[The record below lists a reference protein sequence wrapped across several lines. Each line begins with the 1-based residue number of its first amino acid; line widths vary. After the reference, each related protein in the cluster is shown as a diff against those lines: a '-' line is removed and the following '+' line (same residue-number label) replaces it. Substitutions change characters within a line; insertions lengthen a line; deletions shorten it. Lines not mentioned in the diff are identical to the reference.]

1 MRANPRRTTKKRN
14 RMETTT
20 PPNTSGFRKKPTC
33 KLKRPSRGRKS
44 HLPNMAQADYR
55 AKHLLIG
62 SFFLMCAAEL
72 LAPLFHQNTGAI
84 PTAEK

>member
-1 MRANPRRTTKKRN
+1 
-14 RMETTT
+14 
-20 PPNTSGFRKKPTC
+20 
-33 KLKRPSRGRKS
+33 
-44 HLPNMAQADYR
+44 MAQTDDR

>member
-1 MRANPRRTTKKRN
+1 
-14 RMETTT
+14 METTT

-44 HLPNMAQADYR
+44 HHPNMAQAEDR

-72 LAPLFHQNTGAI
+72 LAPLFHQSTGAI

>member
-1 MRANPRRTTKKRN
+1 
-14 RMETTT
+14 METTT
-20 PPNTSGFRKKPTC
+20 PPNTSGFKKKPTC

-44 HLPNMAQADYR
+44 NHTNMAQADDR

-62 SFFLMCAAEL
+62 SFFLMCTAEL

>member
-1 MRANPRRTTKKRN
+1 
-14 RMETTT
+14 MESTT

-33 KLKRPSRGRKS
+33 KLKRPFRGRKS
-44 HLPNMAQADYR
+44 NHTNMAQADDR

>member
-1 MRANPRRTTKKRN
+1 
-14 RMETTT
+14 METTT
-20 PPNTSGFRKKPTC
+20 PPTTSGFRKKPTR
-33 KLKRPSRGRKS
+33 KLKRPSSGRKS
-44 HLPNMAQADYR
+44 NHTNMAQADDR

-62 SFFLMCAAEL
+62 SFFLMCTAEL

>member
-1 MRANPRRTTKKRN
+1 
-14 RMETTT
+14 
-20 PPNTSGFRKKPTC
+20 
-33 KLKRPSRGRKS
+33 
-44 HLPNMAQADYR
+44 MAQADDR

-84 PTAEK
+84 TTAEK

>member
-1 MRANPRRTTKKRN
+1 
-14 RMETTT
+14 
-20 PPNTSGFRKKPTC
+20 
-33 KLKRPSRGRKS
+33 
-44 HLPNMAQADYR
+44 MAQADDR
-55 AKHLLIG
+55 AKHLLMG